1 MIDASTRT
9 PSDGR
14 FLREGTAVSATGL
27 VAPTA
32 RGVTRDELLE
42 SLGRPLFEWPGRPLH
57 ETDDLRIA
65 VTPSPGADDVPGREH
80 SPRRELHESSL
91 APSL

>member
-1 MIDASTRT
+1 MIDASTST

-14 FLREGTAVSATGL
+14 FLRPATAVSATGL

-32 RGVTRDELLE
+32 RGVTRAELFK
-42 SLGRPLFEWPGRPLH
+42 SLGRPFH
-57 ETDDLRIA
+57 EIDDLRIA
-65 VTPSPGADDVPGREH
+65 LTPSPGADDVPGREDGH
-80 SPRRELHESSL
+80 ARELHESSL